1 MKFGEGRCSALL
13 GPPPSFWGGEA
24 EPGPVGRAPSGM
36 ESILKSLEPGLG
48 RDPHNCSAWSRRDL
62 RLPETPLAS
71 CLQGL
76 RRRLAR
82 TAVTPRRSRAPMLSS
97 GMIPC
102 HMRKRP
108 QEDLLSLPAD
118 RPCRRPGSGS
128 GGIRGPVA
136 GRAGGRAVRMLRAA
150 QTRRCA
156 KCTRVQR
163 ETLQR
168 GGAAGAHARL
178 PGSRRS
184 RSCSTAW
191 GRAGGAQPPPGLG
204 QLSQLQGRVP
214 PNYICRL

>member
-1 MKFGEGRCSALL
+1 M
-13 GPPPSFWGGEA
+13 
-24 EPGPVGRAPSGM
+24 
-36 ESILKSLEPGLG
+36 
-48 RDPHNCSAWSRRDL
+48 
-62 RLPETPLAS
+62 
-71 CLQGL
+71 
-76 RRRLAR
+76 R

-97 GMIPC
+97 GMILC

-150 QTRRCA
+150 QRRRCA

-178 PGSRRS
+178 PGLRRS

-191 GRAGGAQPPPGLG
+191 GRAGGGLG
-204 QLSQLQGRVP
+204 SSPKSRAE
-214 PNYICRL
+214 CRLIISVDYNYFLIYFY